1 MGYPTRYFLH
11 PHKGGVNASEI
22 DQVPCAGQSGA
33 IHQSKGAIQ
42 IIVDTKDK
50 AMLTGKYADEKKG
63 IQISVIELKGLT
75 DIADYFV
82 IAGGTSER
90 HVRTIAE
97 HVEKGMKEAGI
108 RPYSV
113 EGYQQGRWVIID
125 YQNVIV
131 HIFLEQLRELYDLES
146 LWIEAKRYRIERE
159 NTQSEVENGQRKA

>member
-1 MGYPTRYFLH
+1 M
-11 PHKGGVNASEI
+11 
-22 DQVPCAGQSGA
+22 
-33 IHQSKGAIQ
+33 
-42 IIVDTKDK
+42 DTKAK
-50 AMLTGKYADEKKG
+50 AMLTGRFADEKKALDVA
-63 IQISVIELKGLT
+63 VIELQGLT

-82 IAGGTSER
+82 IASGTSDR

-97 HVEKGMKEAGI
+97 HVEKSMKDAGI

-125 YQNVIV
+125 YRNVIV

-159 NTQSEVENGQRKA
+159 NTQLEVENGERKA